1 MVEATYDLQQERF
14 DGKWKDLDR
23 LPLRSAADWIGA
35 SGATITDQQPK
46 WLPST
51 M

>member
-1 MVEATYDLQQERF
+1 MVKPHMAVQQERF